1 MFNIENFY
9 FGNTVEQKHWIKVY
23 TTIII
28 KIVLSLIS
36 VNLAWQCNK
45 NSGIVMQIIISL
57 IAFVFSEIY
66 ILYYAVYRVFMG
78 NKCY

>member
-1 MFNIENFY
+1 MFNIEKFY
-9 FGNTVEQKHWIKVY
+9 LSNTPKQKHWIKVY
-23 TTIII
+23 TTIVI

-36 VNLAWQCNK
+36 VSLAWGCNK
-45 NSGIVMQIIISL
+45 NSGTVMQIIMAIV
-57 IAFVFSEIY
+57 AFVFSEIY